1 MMIYIYTHTLN
12 YINIIIIY
20 SSRPSGHTGAPLVPR
35 KCLPTENLLAFLS
48 VIGRSSCHDRMTRIR
63 EVYHGNTCATEG
75 FFIEA
80 QKGSISAITF

>member
-1 MMIYIYTHTLN
+1 MTMLDGSKI
-12 YINIIIIY
+12 
-20 SSRPSGHTGAPLVPR
+20 
-35 KCLPTENLLAFLS
+35 KLLADECNGKILIKTTNKRNRTNLAENIRFVF